1 MARYLVASFQWSSD
15 VGNEIASSLGFA
27 HVILESKQFP
37 DGESY
42 IRYPIDITTYD
53 GLILVQRAYPNQDTR
68 LFQAMLAVD
77 AARDVGIR
85 DIHVVLPYLPYSRQ
99 DRSLGMA
106 NQLAYQ
112 QC

>member
-77 AARDVGIR
+77 AARDVVLGIYTLSCHTYHTQGR
-85 DIHVVLPYLPYSRQ
+85 IGG
-99 DRSLGMA
+99 LGMA